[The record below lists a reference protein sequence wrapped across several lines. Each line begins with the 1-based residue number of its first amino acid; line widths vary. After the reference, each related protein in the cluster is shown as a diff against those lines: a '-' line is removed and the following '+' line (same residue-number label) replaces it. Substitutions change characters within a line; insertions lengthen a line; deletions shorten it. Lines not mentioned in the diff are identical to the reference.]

1 MELSY
6 QVTEPKTPEELKLY
20 YEARHR
26 ILIEPLGLSV
36 EAGRDD
42 IEEISVHRQVID
54 DKGNVVGIS
63 RLHYNSDKE
72 GQVRYVGVEES
83 LRGKGLAQRMMQELE
98 TVAKEKG
105 IEEIVLNSR
114 DYAVPFYLKLGYQNI
129 KPTAMQV
136 GIPHFEMRKK
146 LVEKDEVQKGI

>member
-1 MELSY
+1 MDLSY
-6 QVTEPKTPEELKLY
+6 QVIEPKTPEELKIY

-26 ILIEPLGLSV
+26 ILIAPLGLAV
-36 EAGRDD
+36 EAGQDT
-42 IEEISVHRQVID
+42 IEEISVHRMVVD

-83 LRGKGLAQRMMQELE
+83 MRGKGLAQRMMKELE

-105 IEEIVLNSR
+105 VEEIVLNSR
-114 DYAVPFYLKLGYQNI
+114 DYAVPFYLKLGYKSI
-129 KPTAMQV
+129 KETAMQV
-136 GIPHFEMRKK
+136 GIPHFEMRKM
-146 LVEKDEVQKGI
+146 LIEKGEAEKGL